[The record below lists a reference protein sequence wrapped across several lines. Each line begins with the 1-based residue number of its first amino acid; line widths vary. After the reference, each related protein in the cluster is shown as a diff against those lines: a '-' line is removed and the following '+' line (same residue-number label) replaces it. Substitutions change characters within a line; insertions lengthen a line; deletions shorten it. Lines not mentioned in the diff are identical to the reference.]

1 MSIILK
7 TQPANS
13 VSSPAYGKR
22 TIFFTDEGDM
32 KVKAPNGNVT
42 TVPSFSSSGN
52 TQVVFNDNGSVGGNA
67 GFTFTNSTGTLTVA
81 NLTVTQNISA
91 GNLSVSS
98 LANGNSNVSI
108 PSANGNVAISVG
120 GTSNVLVISN
130 TNAVVT
136 GALSTTGNITAGNVY
151 ANSGTIGASSLA
163 GTLTTAAQPNI
174 TSIGTLGS
182 LSVTGNVTAGNLV
195 GRLANGNSNISIAA
209 ANGNITFAVAGS
221 ERMRIESTG
230 NVLIGTST
238 APGSITAGIQLGAV
252 TNGTVSAQGNANTAY
267 NHWSFINN
275 NGTVGTIQTSG
286 SSTTYATSSDQR
298 LKENITDA
306 PSASSLIDTI
316 QVRSFDWKIDGKHQE
331 FGMIAQELMEVVPD
345 AVTQS
350 ENPNQM
356 MGVDYSKLVPILVK
370 EIQEL
375 RSRLSQLENVVN
387 NN

>member
-32 KVKAPNGNVT
+32 KVKAPDGNVT

-81 NLTVTQNISA
+81 NF
-91 GNLSVSS
+91 
-98 LANGNSNVSI
+98 
-108 PSANGNVAISVG
+108 
-120 GTSNVLVISN
+120 
-130 TNAVVT
+130 
-136 GALSTTGNITAGNVY
+136 TAGNVY

-316 QVRSFDWKIDGKHQE
+316 QVRSFDWKADGKHQE